1 MLEIEDLKTNFNTYD
16 GVVKALDGVNLK
28 IKDGEIFGLVGETG
42 SGKSVTCYSALKLL
56 PKTGEVVGGNVK
68 LNGEN
73 ITDASDAR
81 LREIRGG
88 EIGIIFQDP
97 LSALNPVMT
106 VNEQIGEIL
115 ILHQDKETFGYY
127 YVSNFSSDE
136 DQNIWVH
143 YIEER
148 KGWDTRIKLS
158 ESDVNK
164 IMTTDEF
171 KDLVESQDYE
181 TNNSVLVIGD
191 ILKDMDIPFTFDQV
205 ILD

>member
-1 MLEIEDLKTNFNTYD
+1 MVLIDLMK
-16 GVVKALDGVNLK
+16 
-28 IKDGEIFGLVGETG
+28 
-42 SGKSVTCYSALKLL
+42 KLL
-56 PKTGEVVGGNVK
+56 EKLIMIVPYKWVMSFFDTIESITG
-68 LNGEN
+68 
-73 ITDASDAR
+73 ISSDPHR
-81 LREIRGG
+81 
-88 EIGIIFQDP
+88 QD
-97 LSALNPVMT
+97 VT
-106 VNEQIGEIL
+106 EEDFYKR

-143 YIEER
+143 YINEKEN
-148 KGWDTRIKLS
+148 WDTRIKLS

>member
-1 MLEIEDLKTNFNTYD
+1 MVLIDLMK
-16 GVVKALDGVNLK
+16 
-28 IKDGEIFGLVGETG
+28 
-42 SGKSVTCYSALKLL
+42 KLL
-56 PKTGEVVGGNVK
+56 EKLIDLIPIKWIDSIIDTIESITGES
-68 LNGEN
+68 
-73 ITDASDAR
+73 SDPHR
-81 LREIRGG
+81 
-88 EIGIIFQDP
+88 QD
-97 LSALNPVMT
+97 VT
-106 VNEQIGEIL
+106 EEDFYKR

-164 IMTTDEF
+164 IMTTDQF

-181 TNNSVLVIGD
+181 TNNTGLVICKYAEDNPRVCHSKNSSSGG
-191 ILKDMDIPFTFDQV
+191 IHNKRRVLFQRWS
-205 ILD
+205 

>member
-1 MLEIEDLKTNFNTYD
+1 MVLIDLMK
-16 GVVKALDGVNLK
+16 
-28 IKDGEIFGLVGETG
+28 
-42 SGKSVTCYSALKLL
+42 KLL
-56 PKTGEVVGGNVK
+56 EK
-68 LNGEN
+68 LIMIVPYKWVMSFFDTIESISG
-73 ITDASDAR
+73 ISSDPHR
-81 LREIRGG
+81 
-88 EIGIIFQDP
+88 QD
-97 LSALNPVMT
+97 VT
-106 VNEQIGEIL
+106 EEDFYKR

-143 YIEER
+143 YINEKEN
-148 KGWDTRIKLS
+148 WDTRIKLS

-191 ILKDMDIPFTFDQV
+191 ILKDIDIPFTFDQV

>member
-1 MLEIEDLKTNFNTYD
+1 MKKLLEKL
-16 GVVKALDGVNLK
+16 VNLIPYK
-28 IKDGEIFGLVGETG
+28 WVMSFFETIESITG
-42 SGKSVTCYSALKLL
+42 ISSDPHRQDVT
-56 PKTGEVVGGNVK
+56 E
-68 LNGEN
+68 EN
-73 ITDASDAR
+73 FYKR
-81 LREIRGG
+81 
-88 EIGIIFQDP
+88 
-97 LSALNPVMT
+97 
-106 VNEQIGEIL
+106 

-127 YVSNFSSDE
+127 NVSNFSSDE

-143 YIEER
+143 YINEKEN
-148 KGWDTRIKLS
+148 WDTRIKLS

>member
-1 MLEIEDLKTNFNTYD
+1 MK
-16 GVVKALDGVNLK
+16 
-28 IKDGEIFGLVGETG
+28 
-42 SGKSVTCYSALKLL
+42 KLL
-56 PKTGEVVGGNVK
+56 EKLIGLIPIKWIDSYIDILESITGESIDPHRQDVTK
-68 LNGEN
+68 EN
-73 ITDASDAR
+73 FYKR
-81 LREIRGG
+81 
-88 EIGIIFQDP
+88 
-97 LSALNPVMT
+97 
-106 VNEQIGEIL
+106 
-115 ILHQDKETFGYY
+115 ILHQDKDTFGYY
-127 YVSNFSSDE
+127 NVSNFSSDE

-143 YIEER
+143 YINEKEN
-148 KGWDTRIKLS
+148 WDTRIKLS

>member
-1 MLEIEDLKTNFNTYD
+1 MK
-16 GVVKALDGVNLK
+16 
-28 IKDGEIFGLVGETG
+28 
-42 SGKSVTCYSALKLL
+42 KLL
-56 PKTGEVVGGNVK
+56 EK
-68 LNGEN
+68 LIMIVPFKWVMSFFDTIESISG
-73 ITDASDAR
+73 ISSDPHR
-81 LREIRGG
+81 
-88 EIGIIFQDP
+88 QD
-97 LSALNPVMT
+97 VT
-106 VNEQIGEIL
+106 EEDFYKR

-127 YVSNFSSDE
+127 NVSNFSSDE

-143 YIEER
+143 YINEKEN
-148 KGWDTRIKLS
+148 WDTRIKLS

>member
-1 MLEIEDLKTNFNTYD
+1 MVLIDLMKKLLEKLIMIVPFKWVMSLIDTLES
-16 GVVKALDGVNLK
+16 V
-28 IKDGEIFGLVGETG
+28 VGESSDPHRQNVTQ
-42 SGKSVTCYSALKLL
+42 KSFYK
-56 PKTGEVVGGNVK
+56 
-68 LNGEN
+68 
-73 ITDASDAR
+73 R
-81 LREIRGG
+81 
-88 EIGIIFQDP
+88 
-97 LSALNPVMT
+97 
-106 VNEQIGEIL
+106 
-115 ILHQDKETFGYY
+115 ILHHDKETFGYY
-127 YVSNFSSDE
+127 NISSFYTKG

-164 IMTTDEF
+164 IMTTDQF

>member
-1 MLEIEDLKTNFNTYD
+1 MVLIDLMK
-16 GVVKALDGVNLK
+16 
-28 IKDGEIFGLVGETG
+28 
-42 SGKSVTCYSALKLL
+42 KLL
-56 PKTGEVVGGNVK
+56 EKLIMIVPYKWVMSFFDTIESITG
-68 LNGEN
+68 
-73 ITDASDAR
+73 I
-81 LREIRGG
+81 
-88 EIGIIFQDP
+88 
-97 LSALNPVMT
+97 
-106 VNEQIGEIL
+106 
-115 ILHQDKETFGYY
+115 
-127 YVSNFSSDE
+127 SSDPHR
-136 DQNIWVH
+136 Q
-143 YIEER
+143 EER